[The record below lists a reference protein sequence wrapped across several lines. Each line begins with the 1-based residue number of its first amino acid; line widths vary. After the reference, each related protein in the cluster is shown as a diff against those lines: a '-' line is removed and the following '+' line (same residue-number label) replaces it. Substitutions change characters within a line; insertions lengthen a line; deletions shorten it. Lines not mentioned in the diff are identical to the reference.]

1 MDPHIPPTAHP
12 TPTRPPRTPPHA
24 QFHLLFG
31 ADDAGSLSSLF
42 NVAFPVGGFCT
53 AFPAAALLRKAT
65 AAQYWAVVLVLA
77 LAFAVLAAIPTWGT
91 QLAGA
96 LVFGPARCLQWACYF
111 QFLGDEVRYP
121 PAVTGRVLGY
131 NNLAIAIVGD
141 VMPYGLAYA
150 TSLEGWGGDTLGRYV
165 AIRAALA
172 VALGFTT
179 SLPIGLAW
187 GGKRVRVTPPAPGGK
202 RKGRDLP
209 PEVELSRAEDG
220 SYEL

>member
-1 MDPHIPPTAHP
+1 M
-12 TPTRPPRTPPHA
+12 
-24 QFHLLFG
+24 
-31 ADDAGSLSSLF
+31 
-42 NVAFPVGGFCT
+42 
-53 AFPAAALLRKAT
+53 
-65 AAQYWAVVLVLA
+65 
-77 LAFAVLAAIPTWGT
+77 
-91 QLAGA
+91 
-96 LVFGPARCLQWACYF
+96 
-111 QFLGDEVRYP
+111 RYP